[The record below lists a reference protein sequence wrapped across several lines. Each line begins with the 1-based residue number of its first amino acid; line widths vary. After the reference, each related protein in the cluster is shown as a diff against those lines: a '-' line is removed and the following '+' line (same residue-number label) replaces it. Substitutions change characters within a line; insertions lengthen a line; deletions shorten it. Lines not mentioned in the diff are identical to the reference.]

1 MKTFSKDWT
10 DEERMK
16 IVLLLA
22 GQIQTDI
29 PAGLY
34 GAVVEEDERGLPTKF
49 RPNMQS
55 IQNVIVA
62 PRAVME
68 AHRASF
74 EDLVTGTFGAMGRD
88 RDEFFEPI
96 DRERGFQ

>member
-10 DEERMK
+10 DEERLK

-29 PAGLY
+29 PVGLY
-34 GAVVEEDERGLPTKF
+34 GAPLEYGNGENAMPTRF

-55 IQNVIVA
+55 IQNVVAA

-68 AHRASF
+68 EHRANF
-74 EDLVTGTFGAMGRD
+74 ETLVTDCLEGMT
-88 RDEFFEPI
+88 RDEFFGPLI
-96 DRERGFQ
+96 REDFL